1 MNNCLDVKETERPL
15 DDDISVITSSR
26 KTHLRYCEKL
36 LTYTINK
43 KKLF

>member
-15 DDDISVITSSR
+15 NDDISVITSSR
-26 KTHLRYCEKL
+26 ETHLRYCEKL
-36 LTYTINK
+36 LTMNK